1 MEDKFKLTDII
12 NNNMVLSGKDQ
23 MNFQDHQIQLFGV
36 KMEFLQKLL
45 NKEVSEIAGSFLLLR
60 LLL

>member
-1 MEDKFKLTDII
+1 MEDKSKLTDII

>member
-1 MEDKFKLTDII
+1 MEDKSKLTDII
-12 NNNMVLSGKDQ
+12 NNNMALSGKDQ